1 MNPDYVII
9 LNAQY
14 PGAQWTLNGDTYDG
28 LTWLDD
34 TPKPTQAE
42 LDALWPTVA
51 SETAAAA
58 ASNRRHYAYITESD
72 GLFFQ
77 WQRGEATKEEWLEAV
92 AKVQA
97 ENPNP

>member
-1 MNPDYVII
+1 MIDYVLI
-9 LNAQY
+9 LNTVY
-14 PGAQWTLNGDTYDG
+14 PGTTWTLDGDTYAG

-34 TPKPTQAE
+34 SPKPTQE
-42 LDALWPTVA
+42 TLDALWPTVVA
-51 SETAAAA
+51 ETAAAA

-72 GLFFQ
+72 GLFFK
-77 WQRGEATKEEWLEAV
+77 WQRGEATKEEWLAAV

>member
-1 MNPDYVII
+1 VNPDYVLI
-9 LNAQY
+9 LNRVY

-34 TPKPTQAE
+34 TPKPTQE
-42 LDALWPTVA
+42 TLDALWPTVA
-51 SETAAAA
+51 AEVAAAA

-77 WQRGEATKEEWLEAV
+77 WQRGEATKEEWLAAV

-97 ENPNP
+97 ENPAP